1 MRSGSLGRNMADD
14 FDIIIIGAG
23 IAGTACALRCARA
36 GLSVLLLERGEIP
49 GSKNLSGGRL
59 YCRALAELLPHFQ
72 QSAPLERRITQ
83 ENLTLL
89 TGDGATTYSS
99 LQPGGDS
106 WSLLRARFDPWLVSQ
121 AEGEGVQCITGA
133 TVAALYRE
141 NGRVCG
147 VICDNETLRA
157 RYVVLAEGA
166 NSELAERH
174 GLLPRPSP
182 TAMALG
188 IKAVLAMERKT
199 LEDRFRLEG
208 NEGAAMLFTG
218 GVCGDLPGG
227 AFLYTNQDT
236 LSFGIVCPL
245 STLGKGAVPASEL
258 LDRLKSHPALR
269 PLLQGSET
277 LEYGA
282 HLVPEGGLHSM
293 PAQYAGEGW
302 LLVGDALRTC
312 VNTGFT
318 VRGMDM
324 ALIGAQAAAQTL
336 ILACRHGE
344 PQNLFT
350 QYHQEIERSLLWDV
364 LQRYR
369 HVPAL
374 LQRPGWYRRWP
385 ALMDDISR
393 ELWQQGEGPV
403 PPLRQIVWRH
413 LRRHGLRHL
422 TGDLVRSLRCL

>member
-1 MRSGSLGRNMADD
+1 MRSGYLGRNMTDD

-36 GLSVLLLERGEIP
+36 GLSVLLLERGEFP

-59 YCRALAELLPHFQ
+59 YCHPLAELLPHFQ

-83 ENLTLL
+83 ESLTLL
-89 TGDGATTYSS
+89 TADGATTYSS

-106 WSLLRARFDPWLVSQ
+106 WSVLRARFDPWFVSQ
-121 AEGEGVQCITGA
+121 AESAGVQCITGI
-133 TVAALYRE
+133 TVEALYRE

-147 VICDNETLRA
+147 VICANETLRA

-174 GLLPRPSP
+174 GLLARPSP
-182 TAMALG
+182 SSMALG
-188 IKAVLAMERKT
+188 IKAVLALEQNT

-208 NEGAAMLFTG
+208 NEGAALLFTG

-245 STLGKGAVPASEL
+245 SSLGKSPVPAAEL
-258 LDRLKSHPALR
+258 LEHLQSHPALR
-269 PLLQGSET
+269 PLLRGGEL

-293 PAQYAGEGW
+293 PVQYAGEGW

-312 VNTGFT
+312 INTGFT

-336 ILACRHGE
+336 IRACQQSA
-344 PQNLFT
+344 PQNLFP
-350 QYHQEIERSLLWDV
+350 QYHRDIERSVLWES
-364 LQRYR
+364 LQRYQ

-374 LQRPGWYRRWP
+374 LQRAGWYHRWP

-393 ELWQQGEGPV
+393 ELWQQGERPV

-422 TGDLVRSLRCL
+422 AGDLLRSLRCL

>member
-1 MRSGSLGRNMADD
+1 MRSGYLGRNMADD

-36 GLSVLLLERGEIP
+36 GLSVLLLERGELP

-59 YCRALAELLPHFQ
+59 YCHALAELLPHFQ
-72 QSAPLERRITQ
+72 QSAPLERRITR
-83 ENLTLL
+83 ESLTLL
-89 TGDGATTYSS
+89 ANDGATTYSS
-99 LQPGGDS
+99 LQPCGDS
-106 WSLLRARFDPWLVSQ
+106 WSLLRARFDPWFVGQ
-121 AEGEGVQCITGA
+121 AEAEGVQCITGA
-133 TVAALYRE
+133 TVEALYRE

-166 NSELAERH
+166 NGELAERH
-174 GLLPRPSP
+174 GLLSRPSP
-182 TAMALG
+182 SSMALG
-188 IKAVLAMERKT
+188 IKAVLALAPKT
-199 LEDRFRLEG
+199 LEDRFHLEG
-208 NEGAAMLFTG
+208 REGAAMLFTG
-218 GVCGDLPGG
+218 GVCGDLPSG

-245 STLGKGAVPASEL
+245 SSLGKSPVPAAEL
-258 LDRLKSHPALR
+258 LAHLKSHPALR
-269 PLLQGSET
+269 PLLRGGET

-282 HLVPEGGLHSM
+282 HLVPEGGLHSL
-293 PAQYAGEGW
+293 PARYAGEGW

-318 VRGMDM
+318 VRGMDL

-336 ILACRHGE
+336 IQACQHRA
-344 PQNLFT
+344 PQNLYPL
-350 QYHQEIERSLLWDV
+350 YHQDIARSLLWEV
-364 LQRYR
+364 LQRYQ

-393 ELWQQGEGPV
+393 ELWQQGERPV
-403 PPLRQIVWRH
+403 APLRQIIWRH

-422 TGDLVRSLRCL
+422 AGDLVRSVRCL

>member
-1 MRSGSLGRNMADD
+1 MADD

-23 IAGTACALRCARA
+23 IAGTACALRCVRA
-36 GLSVLLLERGEIP
+36 GLSVLLLERGELP

-59 YCRALAELLPHFQ
+59 YCHALGELLPYFQ

-83 ENLTLL
+83 ESLALL
-89 TGDGATTYSS
+89 TVDGATTYSS
-99 LQPGGDS
+99 LQPSGDS
-106 WSLLRARFDPWLVSQ
+106 WSLLRARFDPWFVSQ
-121 AEGEGVQCITGA
+121 AEAEGVQCITGA
-133 TVAALYRE
+133 TVEALYRE
-141 NGRVCG
+141 DGRVCG

-182 TAMALG
+182 SSMALG
-188 IKAVLAMERKT
+188 IKAVLALEQKT
-199 LEDRFRLEG
+199 LEDRFRLES

-245 STLGKGAVPASEL
+245 SSLGKSPIPAAKL
-258 LDRLKSHPALR
+258 LEHLKSHPTLR
-269 PLLQGSET
+269 PLLRGSET

-282 HLVPEGGLHSM
+282 HLVPAGGLHSM
-293 PAQYAGEGW
+293 PVQYAGEGW
-302 LLVGDALRTC
+302 LLVGDTLRTC
-312 VNTGFT
+312 INTGFT

-324 ALIGAQAAAQTL
+324 ALIGAQVAAQTL
-336 ILACRHGE
+336 IRACQQSA
-344 PQNLFT
+344 PQNLFP
-350 QYHQEIERSLLWDV
+350 QYHQDIERSLLWEV
-364 LQRYR
+364 LQRYQ

-374 LQRPGWYRRWP
+374 LQRSGWYHRWP

-393 ELWQQGEGPV
+393 ELWQQGEHPV

-422 TGDLVRSLRCL
+422 AGDLVRSFRCL

>member
-1 MRSGSLGRNMADD
+1 MADD

-36 GLSVLLLERGEIP
+36 GLSVLLLERGELP

-59 YCRALAELLPHFQ
+59 YCHALAELLPHFQ
-72 QSAPLERRITQ
+72 QSAPLERRITR
-83 ENLTLL
+83 ESLTLL
-89 TGDGATTYSS
+89 ANDGATTWSS
-99 LQPGGDS
+99 LQSNGDS
-106 WSLLRARFDPWLVSQ
+106 WSLLRARFDPWFVGQ
-121 AEGEGVQCITGA
+121 AEAEGVQCITGA
-133 TVAALYRE
+133 TVDALYRE

-166 NSELAERH
+166 NGELAERH
-174 GLLPRPSP
+174 GLLSRPSP
-182 TAMALG
+182 STMALG
-188 IKAVLAMERKT
+188 IKAVLALEQKT
-199 LEDRFRLEG
+199 LEDRFHLER

-218 GVCGDLPGG
+218 GVCGDQPGG

-245 STLGKGAVPASEL
+245 SSLGKSPVPAVEL
-258 LDRLKSHPALR
+258 LEHLKSHPALR
-269 PLLQGSET
+269 PLLRGGET

-282 HLVPEGGLHSM
+282 HLVPEGGLHSL
-293 PAQYAGEGW
+293 PARYAGEGW

-312 VNTGFT
+312 INTGFT

-336 ILACRHGE
+336 IQACQHRA
-344 PQNLFT
+344 PQNLYPL
-350 QYHQEIERSLLWDV
+350 YHQDIARSLLWEV
-364 LQRYR
+364 LQRYQ

-393 ELWQQGEGPV
+393 ELWQQGERPV
-403 PPLRQIVWRH
+403 APLRQILWRH

-422 TGDLVRSLRCL
+422 AGDLVRSLRCL

>member
-36 GLSVLLLERGEIP
+36 GLSVLLLERGEFP
-49 GSKNLSGGRL
+49 GSKNISGGRL
-59 YCRALAELLPHFQ
+59 YCHALGELLPHFP

-83 ENLTLL
+83 ESLALL
-89 TGDGATTYSS
+89 TNDGATTYSS
-99 LQPGGDS
+99 LQANGDS
-106 WSLLRARFDPWLVSQ
+106 WSLLRARFDPWFVNQ
-121 AEGEGVQCITGA
+121 AEAEGVQCITSA
-133 TVAALYRE
+133 TVEALHRE
-141 NGRVCG
+141 NSRVCG
-147 VICDNETLRA
+147 VICDNEILRA

-174 GLLPRPSP
+174 ALVPRPAPSS
-182 TAMALG
+182 MALG
-188 IKAVLAMERKT
+188 IKAVLALEQKT
-199 LEDRFRLEG
+199 LEERFRLEA

-218 GVCGDLPGG
+218 GICGDLPGG

-245 STLGKGAVPASEL
+245 SSLGKNSVPAAEL
-258 LDRLKSHPALR
+258 LNHIQSHPALR
-269 PLLQGSET
+269 PLLRGSEL

-293 PAQYAGEGW
+293 PVQYGGEGW

-312 VNTGFT
+312 INTGFT

-336 ILACRHGE
+336 IRACQQST
-344 PQNLFT
+344 PQNLFP
-350 QYHQEIERSLLWDV
+350 QYHQDIERSVLWEV
-364 LQRYR
+364 LQRYQ
-369 HVPAL
+369 HVPEL
-374 LQRPGWYRRWP
+374 LQRPGWYRQWP
-385 ALMDDISR
+385 ALMDEISR
-393 ELWQQGEGPV
+393 EIWLQGERPV
-403 PPLRQIVWRH
+403 PPLRQIVWRQ
-413 LRRHGLRHL
+413 LRRHGLRNL
-422 TGDLVRSLRCL
+422 AGDLIRSIRCL

>member
-1 MRSGSLGRNMADD
+1 MADD

-36 GLSVLLLERGEIP
+36 GLSVLLLERGELP

-59 YCRALAELLPHFQ
+59 YCHALAELLPHFQ

-83 ENLTLL
+83 ESLTLL
-89 TGDGATTYSS
+89 TANGATTYSS
-99 LQPGGDS
+99 LQPNGDS
-106 WSLLRARFDPWLVSQ
+106 WSLLRARFDPWFVGQ
-121 AEGEGVQCITGA
+121 AENEGVQCITGA
-133 TVAALYRE
+133 TVEALYRE

-174 GLLPRPSP
+174 GLVPRPSP
-182 TAMALG
+182 SSMALG
-188 IKAVLAMERKT
+188 IKAVLALEQKT

-245 STLGKGAVPASEL
+245 SSLGKAAAPASEL
-258 LDRLKSHPALR
+258 LENLKSHPALR
-269 PLLQGSET
+269 PLLRGSET

-293 PAQYAGEGW
+293 PVQYGGDGW

-312 VNTGFT
+312 INTGFT

-336 ILACRHGE
+336 IRACQQST
-344 PQNLFT
+344 PQNLFA
-350 QYHQEIERSLLWDV
+350 QYHRDVERSVLWEV
-364 LQRYR
+364 LQRYQ

-374 LQRPGWYRRWP
+374 LQRPGWYRQWP
-385 ALMDDISR
+385 ALMEDISR
-393 ELWQQGEGPV
+393 ELWQQGERPV
-403 PPLRQIVWRH
+403 PPLRQVVWRH
-413 LRRHGLRHL
+413 LRRHGLCHL
-422 TGDLVRSLRCL
+422 AGDLVRSLRCL

>member
-1 MRSGSLGRNMADD
+1 MADD

-23 IAGTACALRCARA
+23 IAGTACALRCVRA
-36 GLSVLLLERGEIP
+36 GLSVLLLERGELP

-59 YCRALAELLPHFQ
+59 YCHALGELLPYFQ

-83 ENLTLL
+83 ESLALL
-89 TGDGATTYSS
+89 TVDGATTYSS
-99 LQPGGDS
+99 LQPSGDS
-106 WSLLRARFDPWLVSQ
+106 WSLLRARFDPWFVSQ
-121 AEGEGVQCITGA
+121 AEAEGVQCITGA
-133 TVAALYRE
+133 TVEALYRE
-141 NGRVCG
+141 DGRVCG
-147 VICDNETLRA
+147 VICD
-157 RYVVLAEGA
+157 

-182 TAMALG
+182 SSMALG
-188 IKAVLAMERKT
+188 IKAVLALEQKT
-199 LEDRFRLEG
+199 LEDRFRLES

-245 STLGKGAVPASEL
+245 SSLGKSPIPAAKL
-258 LDRLKSHPALR
+258 LEHLKSHPTLR
-269 PLLQGSET
+269 PLLRGSET

-293 PAQYAGEGW
+293 PVQYAGEGW
-302 LLVGDALRTC
+302 LLVGDTLRTC
-312 VNTGFT
+312 INTGFT

-324 ALIGAQAAAQTL
+324 ALIGAQVAAQTL
-336 ILACRHGE
+336 ISACQQSA
-344 PQNLFT
+344 PQNLFP
-350 QYHQEIERSLLWDV
+350 QYHQDIERSLLWEV
-364 LQRYR
+364 LQRYQ

-374 LQRPGWYRRWP
+374 LQRSGWYHRWP

-393 ELWQQGEGPV
+393 ELWQQGEHPV

-422 TGDLVRSLRCL
+422 AGDLVRSFRCL